1 MRRISKE
8 LVFLLTMNLGI
19 TAVVIGILFV
29 IFKFGVNY
37 KDNPTPDIKD
47 GVIAAIS
54 ALAGLYAIEV
64 YSQKISKSVEVFTDK
79 PAF

>member
-29 IFKFGVNY
+29 ILKFGVNY

>member
-1 MRRISKE
+1 MRRIIKE
-8 LVFLLTMNLGI
+8 LVFLITMNLGI

-29 IFKFGVNY
+29 ILKFGVNY
-37 KDNPTPDIKD
+37 KENPAPDLKD
-47 GVIAAIS
+47 GAIAAIS
-54 ALAGLYAIEV
+54 ALAGLYAIDV

>member
-8 LVFLLTMNLGI
+8 LVFLSYMNLGI
-19 TAVVIGILFV
+19 TAIVIGILFV
-29 IFKFGVNY
+29 LLKFGVNY
-37 KDNPTPDIKD
+37 KENPTPDLKD
-47 GVIAAIS
+47 GAIAAIS

-64 YSQKISKSVEVFTDK
+64 YSQKVSKSVEVFTDK